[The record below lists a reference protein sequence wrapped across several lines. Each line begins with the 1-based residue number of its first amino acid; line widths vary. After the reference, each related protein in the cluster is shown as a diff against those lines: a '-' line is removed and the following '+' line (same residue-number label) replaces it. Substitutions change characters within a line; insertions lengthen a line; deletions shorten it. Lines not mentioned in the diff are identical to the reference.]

1 VNLNPFNLFKSRKA
15 QGVKNETNFIGR
27 TSIGLSN
34 PGKYMGLDLH
44 SDTYASAFP
53 NIRAISNEYMTVL
66 PKAIGSN
73 GEPVQNNNIVN
84 ALFHP
89 NQSDSVVS
97 FNEKI
102 AVSTLVLPKTYI
114 LVWRKESGKAQPGG
128 DFGFKGSK
136 IAGFTF
142 LENPGISRRDG
153 KTWYNM
159 GSQWFTEDDV
169 MVLSAGVDPHNLYG
183 GYSPTI
189 AACRWITLDDYI
201 ADFQKGFFENNAIPA
216 GMFKITAATVTEYED
231 IVRNM
236 KARHKGS
243 GNNNNVTYSHAPIDP
258 ATGKAAEAK
267 IEFIPFQQ
275 SNKDIDFKSL
285 FEQANHRID
294 TAYGVP
300 AIVKGIDDAA
310 TYANAQVAEAGFSKR
325 AVLPLLTRNY
335 AQITHELN
343 RITGGMGV
351 AITFDYDIPAVADE
365 EKVVAETSVIHANLV
380 TTLETSGYS
389 LDTIVDA
396 FELPARIKLLKKGEA
411 PAVIENDKA
420 EVDEGDEVNDSPDP
434 DKIDGVTPLNNKL
447 SIKNQVSSR
456 DYPDLYEGTGVDPND
471 LGCIMLDL
479 TPLKILSVVD
489 GGEDDLVNE
498 TDRHEHQMGAVAEVE
513 PHVTLLYGLL
523 ENGNLWKEKVDSLL
537 DDWRL
542 DTVKIEDVSY
552 FDLPDSYAIIAHIE
566 KTTQLLDGH
575 DRLTLLPHI
584 NTFSEYK
591 PHMTLAYINK
601 EADLGKWLTSLN
613 SEYAGKEL
621 SVNGINYGDL
631 PEDGKAVSNLAVK
644 ELHCNKCDRFLGT
657 TTQDSYRDKIKCSN
671 SKCKALDIPV
681 IKEAANAETL
691 KAPKNQLPVGD
702 VQIYE
707 QQLESVI
714 RTHVNRHIDS
724 FISSLEAPQ
733 DAVEEDTEDFTDDM
747 MVVIVS
753 VMIASGALQF
763 AQGLNLLSQAGIPVT
778 GAVEFALSE
787 AQEQAY
793 RTYLSKVSQSFWG
806 DTAKSLE
813 AVLNRG
819 NAEGWDRATTEAA
832 LRNVVNT
839 DEWRIKRLAVSEIN
853 TSQSNG
859 GLYSMQQIQ
868 EENEVEFQKVW
879 THWGSDAPCAD
890 CQVMIGKTLPLDGDF
905 LKNGASMTNADGKQ
919 FTNTWRDIDCGDLHA
934 NGHCGLTYE
943 VV

>member
-1 VNLNPFNLFKSRKA
+1 MNLNPFNLFKSNKA
-15 QGVKNETNFIGR
+15 QKVSNETNFIGR

-73 GEPVQNNNIVN
+73 GQPVQNNNIVN

-89 NQSDSVVS
+89 NQMDSVVS

-114 LVWRKESGKAQPGG
+114 LVWRKEGNEAKPGG

-159 GSQWFTEDDV
+159 GSQWFTEDEV

-310 TYANAQVAEAGFSKR
+310 TYANAQVAEAGFAKR

-351 AITFDYDIPAVADE
+351 AITFDYDIPSVADE

-380 TTLETSGYS
+380 TTLESSGYS

-411 PAVIENDKA
+411 PAVIENDKP
-420 EVDEGDEVNDSPDP
+420 EVDEGDEVNGSPDP
-434 DKIDGVTPLNNKL
+434 EKIDGVTPLNN
-447 SIKNQVSSR
+447 
-456 DYPDLYEGTGVDPND
+456 
-471 LGCIMLDL
+471 
-479 TPLKILSVVD
+479 SV
-489 GGEDDLVNE
+489 ELE
-498 TDRHEHQMGAVAEVE
+498 RHC
-513 PHVTLLYGLL
+513 
-523 ENGNLWKEKVDSLL
+523 
-537 DDWRL
+537 
-542 DTVKIEDVSY
+542 
-552 FDLPDSYAIIAHIE
+552 
-566 KTTQLLDGH
+566 
-575 DRLTLLPHI
+575 
-584 NTFSEYK
+584 
-591 PHMTLAYINK
+591 
-601 EADLGKWLTSLN
+601 ADCS
-613 SEYAGKEL
+613 
-621 SVNGINYGDL
+621 
-631 PEDGKAVSNLAVK
+631 
-644 ELHCNKCDRFLGT
+644 RFLGVT
-657 TTQDSYRDKIKCSN
+657 ENKDYSDKDKCPT
-671 SKCKALDIPV
+671 CKALKVPV
-681 IKEAANAETL
+681 LKEAANAETL
-691 KAPKNQLPVGD
+691 KPKSQL
-702 VQIYE
+702 
-707 QQLESVI
+707 
-714 RTHVNRHIDS
+714 
-724 FISSLEAPQ
+724 SSTDEELYQTKLEASTRNFMRKEVDRAIAAVDGAQ
-733 DAVEEDTEDFTDDM
+733 DATEEELDEFLDEAMNT
-747 MVVIVS
+747 IVS
-753 VMIASGALQF
+753 VLVASGAIEYSEGIALLISS
-763 AQGLNLLSQAGIPVT
+763 GLDGTGTSYFKLSD
-778 GAVEFALSE
+778 
-787 AQEQAY
+787 EQVDRYRAY
-793 RTYLSKVSQSFWG
+793 LKNVGESYSS
-806 DTAKSLE
+806 DTQKSIQTIL
-813 AVLNRG
+813 
-819 NAEGWDRATTEAA
+819 DRANVEEWTQQELKAN
-832 LRNVVNT
+832 LRNIMDT
-839 DEWRIKRLAVSEIN
+839 DEYRVTRLARSEIN
-853 TSQSNG
+853 RSQQSANVFA
-859 GLYSMQQIQ
+859 MEQIT
-868 EENEVEFQKVW
+868 EETEIKFNKVW
-879 THWGSDAPCAD
+879 NISRDDACEYCRAMNGTKVD
-890 CQVMIGKTLPLDGDF
+890 NGKTFIPVGGVIKGVDGGELVNDF
-905 LKNGASMTNADGKQ
+905 VSMETPQAHSN
-919 FTNTWRDIDCGDLHA
+919 CS
-934 NGHCGLTYE
+934 CYLTYE
-943 VV
+943 VA

>member
-1 VNLNPFNLFKSRKA
+1 MNLNPFNLFKSNKA
-15 QGVKNETNFIGR
+15 QKVSNETNFIGR

-34 PGKYMGLDLH
+34 PGKYMGLDLQ

-53 NIRAISNEYMTVL
+53 SIRAISNEYMTVL

-73 GEPVQNNNIVN
+73 GQPVQNNNIVN

-89 NQSDSVVS
+89 NQMDSVVS

-114 LVWRKESGKAQPGG
+114 LVWRKEGNEAKPGG

-310 TYANAQVAEAGFSKR
+310 TYANAQVAEAGFAKR

-351 AITFDYDIPAVADE
+351 AITFDYEIPSVADE
-365 EKVVAETSVIHANLV
+365 EKVVAETNVIHANLV

-434 DKIDGVTPLNNKL
+434 EEIDGVTPLNNKL
-447 SIKNQVSSR
+447 
-456 DYPDLYEGTGVDPND
+456 E
-471 LGCIMLDL
+471 
-479 TPLKILSVVD
+479 
-489 GGEDDLVNE
+489 
-498 TDRHEHQMGAVAEVE
+498 
-513 PHVTLLYGLL
+513 
-523 ENGNLWKEKVDSLL
+523 
-537 DDWRL
+537 
-542 DTVKIEDVSY
+542 
-552 FDLPDSYAIIAHIE
+552 
-566 KTTQLLDGH
+566 
-575 DRLTLLPHI
+575 
-584 NTFSEYK
+584 
-591 PHMTLAYINK
+591 
-601 EADLGKWLTSLN
+601 
-613 SEYAGKEL
+613 
-621 SVNGINYGDL
+621 
-631 PEDGKAVSNLAVK
+631 K
-644 ELHCNKCDRFLGT
+644 ELHCKDCDRFLGT
-657 TTQDSYRDKIKCSN
+657 TTQDSYSDKIKCSN
-671 SKCKALDIPV
+671 SKCKALEIPV
-681 IKEAANAETL
+681 VKEAANAETL
-691 KAPKNQLPVGD
+691 KPKSQLSSTD
-702 VQIYE
+702 EELYQT
-707 QQLESVI
+707 QLEASTRDFMRKEVDRAI
-714 RTHVNRHIDS
+714 AAVDG
-724 FISSLEAPQ
+724 AQ
-733 DAVEEDTEDFTDDM
+733 DATQEELDEFLDEAMKT
-747 MVVIVS
+747 IVS
-753 VMIASGALQF
+753 VLVASGAIEYSEGIALLINS
-763 AQGLNLLSQAGIPVT
+763 GLDGTGTSYFKLSDEQVDRYRAYLKNVGESYSNGT
-778 GAVEFALSE
+778 
-787 AQEQAY
+787 QESIQKVLDSANVNGWSSQELKAEL
-793 RTYLSKVSQSFWG
+793 RNIVSQ
-806 DTAKSLE
+806 
-813 AVLNRG
+813 
-819 NAEGWDRATTEAA
+819 
-832 LRNVVNT
+832 
-839 DEWRIKRLAVSEIN
+839 DEYRVTRLARSEIN
-853 TSQSNG
+853 RSQQMANV
-859 GLYSMQQIQ
+859 YSMEQITD
-868 EENEVEFQKVW
+868 ETEIKFNKVW
-879 THWGSDAPCAD
+879 NVNNPDACSGCRA
-890 CQVMIGKTLPLDGDF
+890 LDGKVVATSEAFVPFGVPIIGDDGQEYPNSF
-905 LKNGASMTNADGKQ
+905 VSMDVCQLHPNDTCNM
-919 FTNTWRDIDCGDLHA
+919 TW
-934 NGHCGLTYE
+934 E
-943 VV
+943 VA

>member
-1 VNLNPFNLFKSRKA
+1 MNLKDLLPKFMKNK
-15 QGVKNETNFIGR
+15 VKNETNFIGR

-53 NIRAISNEYMTVL
+53 SIRAISNEYMTVL

-73 GEPVQNNNIVN
+73 GQPVQNNNIVN

-89 NQSDSVVS
+89 NQMDSVVS

-114 LVWRKESGKAQPGG
+114 LVWRKEGNEAKPGG

-159 GSQWFTEDDV
+159 GSQWFTEDEV

-258 ATGKAAEAK
+258 TTGKAAEAK

-285 FEQANHRID
+285 FEQANRRID
-294 TAYGVP
+294 QAYGVS
-300 AIVKGIDDAA
+300 AFIKGVDDSPNYA
-310 TYANAQVAEAGFSKR
+310 TAQVSEANFAKR

-351 AITFDYDIPAVADE
+351 AITFDYDIPSVADE

-434 DKIDGVTPLNNKL
+434 EKIDGVTPLNNKT
-447 SIKNQVSSR
+447 
-456 DYPDLYEGTGVDPND
+456 E
-471 LGCIMLDL
+471 
-479 TPLKILSVVD
+479 
-489 GGEDDLVNE
+489 
-498 TDRHEHQMGAVAEVE
+498 
-513 PHVTLLYGLL
+513 
-523 ENGNLWKEKVDSLL
+523 
-537 DDWRL
+537 
-542 DTVKIEDVSY
+542 
-552 FDLPDSYAIIAHIE
+552 
-566 KTTQLLDGH
+566 
-575 DRLTLLPHI
+575 
-584 NTFSEYK
+584 
-591 PHMTLAYINK
+591 
-601 EADLGKWLTSLN
+601 
-613 SEYAGKEL
+613 
-621 SVNGINYGDL
+621 
-631 PEDGKAVSNLAVK
+631 K
-644 ELHCNKCDRFLGT
+644 ELHCKDCDRFLGT
-657 TTQDSYRDKIKCSN
+657 TTQDSYSDKIKCSN

-691 KAPKNQLPVGD
+691 KAQLTKTD
-702 VQIYE
+702 EELYQTD
-707 QQLESVI
+707 LEVAT
-714 RTHVNRHIDS
+714 RDFMRKEVTRAVD
-724 FISSLEAPQ
+724 AVDGAQ
-733 DAVEEDTEDFTDDM
+733 DATQEELDDFIEDAMRT
-747 MVVIVS
+747 IVS
-753 VMIASGALQF
+753 ILVASGSIQYAEGIALLI
-763 AQGLNLLSQAGIPVT
+763 AEGLNGEGTSYFQLSDDQV
-778 GAVEFALSE
+778 SRYR
-787 AQEQAY
+787 AY
-793 RTYLSKVSQSFWG
+793 
-806 DTAKSLE
+806 
-813 AVLNRG
+813 
-819 NAEGWDRATTEAA
+819 
-832 LRNVVNT
+832 LRNVGDSYSSDTQKSIQTVLDKANVNGWNSQEIKAELRNIMNT
-839 DEWRIKRLAVSEIN
+839 DEYRVTRLARSELN
-853 TSQSNG
+853 RSQQAGNV
-859 GLYSMQQIQ
+859 YSMEQITD
-868 EENEVEFQKVW
+868 ETEVKFNKVW
-879 THWGSDAPCAD
+879 NVNNPDACSGCRA
-890 CQVMIGKTLPLDGDF
+890 LDGKVVSTKGVF
-905 LKNGASMTNADGKQ
+905 LAKGSSITGDDGKVY
-919 FTNTWRDIDCGDLHA
+919 TNDFVSMDVCQLHPNDTCNMTW
-934 NGHCGLTYE
+934 E
-943 VV
+943 VA